1 MLYWKKEEAFVSEVL
16 KMQER
21 KRPMPVG
28 IEDFREL
35 IQREYYFVDK
45 TRFIRELLDAQG
57 KITLITRPR
66 RFGKTLTLSMLRY
79 FFDMEDAEENRE
91 LFRGL
96 DIGRAGTQYMREQG
110 TRPVVFLTIKEVQAG
125 KFSGMIAKLSEVL
138 RQLYGQLEYLKASES
153 LSKQDRDYFMAVL
166 DKTESEENLQ
176 FALAN
181 LMKMLEKHHGRT
193 PILLL
198 DEYDAPIL
206 SAWENGYYKEGI
218 DFMRGFLG
226 SALKT
231 SPSLYFAVLT
241 GVTRVSKESIFS
253 GLNNLR
259 VCSVLS
265 DAYCDIFGFTQEEA
279 ARLMEACGVG
289 DKLPEL
295 KRWYDGY
302 RFGSQEIYNP
312 WSVICYI
319 SEGCKFQ
326 RYWLN
331 VSGNSILKVLLEH
344 VDERRKEELQQLLQL
359 KDASVEALVDEG
371 TIYSDI
377 REDEN
382 ALYMMLLT
390 TGYLKS
396 IKTWQDRRGRWWCR
410 LQIPN
415 REVLLAYEDEILGKV
430 VGRGNRVTLFE
441 MLDAMTA
448 GKAGLFQK
456 HLGKILKDSVSYHDT
471 AQPESFYHGL
481 ILGFGVLMEDEYRVE
496 SNRESGYGRFD
507 IAFFPLKD
515 GAPGVVLEL
524 KSAKSEEAM
533 EGAAKEAQRQI
544 EEKAYLAE
552 LSRQGVKE
560 VWKYGIAF
568 CGKKVWME
576 QQQEQ

>member
-1 MLYWKKEEAFVSEVL
+1 
-16 KMQER
+16 MQER

-28 IEDFREL
+28 IEDFKKL

-45 TRFIRELLDAQG
+45 TRFIRDLLDLQTE
-57 KITLITRPR
+57 ISLITRPR
-66 RFGKTLTLSMLRY
+66 RFGKTLTLSMLQY
-79 FFDMEDAEENRE
+79 FFTLEDAEENRK
-91 LFRGL
+91 LFAGL
-96 DIGRAGTQYMREQG
+96 DIEQAGEKYMREQG

-138 RQLYGQLEYLKASES
+138 RQLYGQLEYLKDSES

-166 DKTESEENLQ
+166 NKAGTEETLQ

-181 LMKMLEKHHGRT
+181 LMGMLEKHHGKK

-218 DFMRGFLG
+218 DVMRGFLG

-231 SPSLYFAVLT
+231 NPSLYFAVLT

-253 GLNNLR
+253 GLNNLD
-259 VCSVLS
+259 VCGVLS
-265 DAYCDIFGFTQEEA
+265 DTYADAFGFTQEEA
-279 ARLMEACGVG
+279 ARLMEECGVG

-295 KRWYDGY
+295 KKWYDGY
-302 RFGSQEIYNP
+302 RFGQVEIYNP
-312 WSVICYI
+312 WSVINFVKN
-319 SEGCKFQ
+319 GCKF
-326 RYWLN
+326 RPYWLN
-331 VSGNSILKVLLEH
+331 TSGNSILRVLLEH
-344 VDERRKEELQQLLQL
+344 VDGRRQEELEGLLKGCPVKAPIL
-359 KDASVEALVDEG
+359 ENI
-371 TIYSDI
+371 IYADVHSN
-377 REDEN
+377 RN

-390 TGYLKS
+390 TGYLKAVD
-396 IKTWQDRRGRWWCR
+396 TWQDARDVEWAS

-415 REVLLAYEDEILGKV
+415 KEIRRAFQDEILGNMV
-430 VGRGNRVTLFE
+430 PRQGEILCQDMME
-441 MLDAMTA
+441 AMLA
-448 GKAGLFQK
+448 GKALDFARY
-456 HLGKILKDSVSYHDT
+456 LSELLRDFVSYHDAT
-471 AQPESFYHGL
+471 QPESFYHGL
-481 ILGFGVLMEDEYRVE
+481 LLGLSVFLEGRYRVE

-515 GAPGVVLEL
+515 GAPGVILEL

-533 EGAAKEAQRQI
+533 EEKAKEALRQI
-544 EEKAYLAE
+544 GEKAYIAE
-552 LSRQGVKE
+552 LSRQGVEE

-576 QQQEQ
+576 QG

>member
-1 MLYWKKEEAFVSEVL
+1 
-16 KMQER
+16 MQER

-28 IEDFREL
+28 IEDFGEL

-66 RFGKTLTLSMLRY
+66 RFGKTLSLSMLQY
-79 FFDMEDAEENRE
+79 FFTLENAEENRK

-96 DIGRAGTQYMREQG
+96 DIERAGERYMREQG
-110 TRPVVFLTIKEVQAG
+110 TRPVVFLTLKEVRAG
-125 KFSGMIAKLSEVL
+125 NYEGLMVKLSEIL
-138 RQLYGQLEYLKASES
+138 CQLYGQSEYLES
-153 LSKQDRDYFMAVL
+153 SNALSRKEQAYFSDVFGGTCQGE
-166 DKTESEENLQ
+166 KLQ

-181 LMKMLEKHHGRT
+181 LMKMLEKHHGKK

-226 SALKT
+226 SAFKT
-231 SPSLYFAVLT
+231 NPSLGFAVLT

-253 GLNNLR
+253 GLNNLK

-279 ARLMEACGVG
+279 ARLMEECGVG

-344 VDERRKEELQQLLQL
+344 VDERRREELQQLLQL

-396 IKTWQDRRGRWWCR
+396 IETWQDRRGRWWCR

-430 VGRGNRVTLFE
+430 VGRGNRVALFE

-448 GKAGLFQK
+448 GRADLFQK

-576 QQQEQ
+576 QG